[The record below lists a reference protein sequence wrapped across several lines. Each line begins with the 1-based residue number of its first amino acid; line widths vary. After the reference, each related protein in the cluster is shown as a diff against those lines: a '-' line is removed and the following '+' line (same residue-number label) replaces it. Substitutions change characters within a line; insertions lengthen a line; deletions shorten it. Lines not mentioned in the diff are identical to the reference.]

1 MLENN
6 NATFDANLK
15 YIEDE
20 VEIRIE
26 TLKDELDK
34 ILNIFKIDLQI
45 FKLDFIVIKVSF
57 Y

>member
-45 FKLDFIVIKVSF
+45 FKLDFIE
-57 Y
+57 